1 MAVAMQPR
9 PPEPRRCHES
19 CLQYLAIEMV
29 RTFQQ
34 PANGNGQS
42 SGRSAGALEAIG
54 EPEPRDGDERRDA
67 RLPQQ

>member
-1 MAVAMQPR
+1 MAAAMQLR

-29 RTFQQ
+29 RTFQR
-34 PANGNGQS
+34 PADGNGQ

-54 EPEPRDGDERRDA
+54 EGGEPRGGRD
-67 RLPQQ
+67 